1 MVSVRKSLNNL
12 KKDGAHGAGW
22 LTGQAIE
29 IIKLAVSESKAR
41 SPVKLAEEL
50 NNVVDELIKARP
62 GMVSI
67 ANYAT
72 RFREE
77 LKIVVAQSK
86 TTEGFKKKCATI
98 ATSLI
103 KHHEK
108 SSLGEARNAAKIILN
123 RSIVMTCSYS
133 SAVCRTLELAKKKGT
148 DFKVLV
154 VESKSNGI
162 SYGNMTVSNLKR
174 SKISAQLVP
183 DDHIR
188 WHASRA
194 DVVLLGADTISLHG
208 WMLNGTPSFELVRI
222 AGRRN
227 IPVYVV
233 CGLSKFDV
241 QGMLTGLHEPE
252 PGFDI
257 IPLDLVTGIATES
270 AMSKPDDIHSLTME
284 DIFRSTRARPD

>member
-1 MVSVRKSLNNL
+1 MVSVRKSLNSL

-50 NNVVDELIKARP
+50 NNIVDELIKARP

-98 ATSLI
+98 ATILT

-174 SKISAQLVP
+174 SKISAKLVP

-208 WMLNGTPSFELVRI
+208 WMLNGTPSFELIRI

-227 IPVYVV
+227 IPVYIV
-233 CGLSKFDV
+233 CELSKFDV
-241 QGMLTGLHEPE
+241 QGILTGLREPE

-257 IPLDLVTGIATES
+257 IPLDLVTGIVTES

-284 DIFRSTRARPD
+284 DIFRSTRARSD